1 MDYKGLY
8 EQAIL
13 ENAQLTEKYNKLFL
27 AHKRLYNMLTPEQ
40 REHKDNSQVDGYIAW
55 YIENYGEKPSSRLIE
70 KFKELNKG
78 GILQ

>member
-27 AHKRLYNMLTPEQ
+27 EHKRLYNMLKPEQ
-40 REHKDNSQVDGYIAW
+40 RKNNNSQVDGYITW
-55 YIENYGEKPSSRLIE
+55 YVENYGHRPSPRLIE
-70 KFKELNKG
+70 KFKKLNKG
-78 GILQ
+78 GLEQ